1 MAEDQDTWEVA
12 KRKMW
17 GSNVGTA
24 PCSLWHAC
32 CTCSV
37 PGALG
42 FVAFSSLTLSRAE
55 KSEFF
60 KVDFHPVGGAKV
72 WREQCWGWH
81 AFSSCSVHGLQGSM
95 VFSTLTLSITLTLRG
110 AAKAASCLGVQD
122 INCAKKKAVEKAIF
136 GKWGFPFLEYN
147 LRNLPKWYSLKHKG
161 IKSRE

>member
-1 MAEDQDTWEVA
+1 MGGT

-95 VFSTLTLSITLTLRG
+95 VFSTLTLSVTLTSKSSFLSRCPG
-110 AAKAASCLGVQD
+110 HKLCQEESCW
-122 INCAKKKAVEKAIF
+122 ES
-136 GKWGFPFLEYN
+136 N
-147 LRNLPKWYSLKHKG
+147 LWEMGLSFSEIQSPKPTKMILTKT
-161 IKSRE
+161 